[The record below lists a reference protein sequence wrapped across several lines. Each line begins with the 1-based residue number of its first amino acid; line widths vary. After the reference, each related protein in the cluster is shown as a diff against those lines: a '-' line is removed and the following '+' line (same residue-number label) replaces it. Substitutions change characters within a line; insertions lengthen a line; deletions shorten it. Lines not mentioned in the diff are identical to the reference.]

1 MGQKMSKQNKKIVN
15 NCDLYINNNIELRSY
30 DYQSNNGYYYIYFKS
45 KKIEK
50 DKNYFEFSY
59 LNPNNIIEK
68 DILSFDFHQE
78 KPNNILVK
86 KDKYIEYSLYTDK
99 NRNVKI
105 RLGITNQIL
114 YILPIK
120 DSFTL

>member
-1 MGQKMSKQNKKIVN
+1 MGLKMSKQNKKIVN
-15 NCDLYINNNIELRSY
+15 NCDLYINKNIELRPY

-50 DKNYFEFSY
+50 GKNDFEFSY
-59 LNPNNIIEK
+59 LNPKNIIEK
-68 DILSFDFHQE
+68 DFLSCDFYRE

-86 KDKYIEYSLYTDK
+86 KDKYIEYSLHTDK

-120 DSFTL
+120 DSYT